1 MGWGAEGAQ
10 GGLKG
15 APGFRRAG
23 LEGGG
28 EISGG
33 DHDLV
38 VERAWRGEIGRKE
51 KGLTSRVARSERGR
65 GDERVDAGAG

>member
-1 MGWGAEGAQ
+1 M
-10 GGLKG
+10 
-15 APGFRRAG
+15 
-23 LEGGG
+23 EGGG

-38 VERAWRGEIGRKE
+38 VERARRGEIGRKE